1 MVVDLI
7 LIISSVILSLIA
19 ISFIATHHMNFGS
32 KINILL
38 IILIYL
44 FVGIFYFTTFSLSTL
59 SFFDKT
65 TALTLW
71 KYSIIIRIVAMGF
84 LISMHSFEIE
94 YCKKNFFCGF
104 IFSFLGGIIVSLILL
119 PNSFKVIK
127 IGEYYIFLAQNSYFL
142 IFIVLFDVAMILLM
156 FSMQIR
162 SYSQIQNKKLGLLLN
177 IGTLSFIFVIL
188 TSTIYIITQFLLFRY
203 LHLISY
209 FFSAIIVLYA
219 IIKKPEIFIELTN
232 KIYNFIIFHRS
243 GILLYNY
250 NFEIGKET
258 DDSLLKGSIL
268 IGINHILSNF
278 IDKRA
283 QLNLIKMQDH
293 DIVLEFDNKLDY
305 ALLLTV
311 KKKNKFIE
319 KAVQHFMNKFAQLN
333 EDKLVNLN
341 GLIDTSTFGNAG
353 EIINEFFYPYIKSK
367 K

>member
-1 MVVDLI
+1 MIVDLL
-7 LIISSVILSLIA
+7 LIISSVILSLFA
-19 ISFIATHHMNFGS
+19 IIFISTHHTNFGS
-32 KINILL
+32 KISILL

-44 FVGIFYFTTFSLSTL
+44 FVGIFYFTFFVLSTL
-59 SFFDKT
+59 SFFNKT

-71 KYSIIIRIVAMGF
+71 KVSIIVRIVAMGF

-104 IFSFLGGIIVSLILL
+104 IFSFLGGIIVSLALL
-119 PNSFKVIK
+119 PNSFKVMK
-127 IGEYYIFLAQNSYFL
+127 IGGYYIFLAQNSYFL
-142 IFIVLFDVAMILLM
+142 IFIILFDVAIIVLM
-156 FSMQIR
+156 LSMQIR
-162 SYSQIQNKKLGLLLN
+162 SYSKIQNKKFGRLLN
-177 IGTLSFIFVIL
+177 IGTLSFIFIIL
-188 TSTIYIITQFLLFRY
+188 TSTIYLITQFLLFRY

-209 FFSAIIVLYA
+209 LFSAIIVLYV
-219 IIKKPEIFIELTN
+219 IIKKPEMFIELTN

-243 GILLYNY
+243 YILLYNY
-250 NFEIGKET
+250 NFEIGKEI

-305 ALLLTV
+305 ALLLIV
-311 KKKNKFIE
+311 KKKNSFIE
-319 KAVQHFMNKFAQLN
+319 KAVQHFMNKFAKLN
-333 EDKLVNLN
+333 EDKLTNLN
-341 GLIDTSTFGNAG
+341 GLIDTSTFRNAR
-353 EIINEFFYPYIKSK
+353 EIINEFFHPYIKSK